1 MVAFKPQARPL
12 VREVV
17 YLRKIWA
24 RRVFCAGPVNGN
36 KEGASTPPLQHRV
49 APNANGDLVRR
60 GLREL
65 KAVGELF

>member
-1 MVAFKPQARPL
+1 MGDQPHL
-12 VREVV
+12 MSVREP
-17 YLRKIWA
+17 LALDLIKSEIC
-24 RRVFCAGPVNGN
+24 VFCAGSVNGN
-36 KEGASTPPLQHRV
+36 KEVVSTPALQRRV